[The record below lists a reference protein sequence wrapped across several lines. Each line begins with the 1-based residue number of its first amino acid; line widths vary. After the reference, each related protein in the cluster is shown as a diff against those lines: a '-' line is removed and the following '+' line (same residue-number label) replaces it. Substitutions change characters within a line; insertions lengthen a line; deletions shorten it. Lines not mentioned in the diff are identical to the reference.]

1 MDDDA
6 ASLVSRAGQG
16 DQAAWDGLVDRYS
29 GLLWSIARSYRLRDA
44 DASDVLQTAWMRLLE
59 HLDRIEDPE
68 RVGAWLATV
77 VRHEIHRLYRRSRR
91 TVSTDDDAVLD
102 AAVGP
107 SSGPDAAVVRGERD
121 RLLWEAFAELTDR
134 CQRLLRMLIT
144 GFGAT
149 EALSYKDAA
158 VALGIPM
165 GSLGP
170 TRMRCLSDLRL
181 AVERRGI
188 SGEPDD
194 SA

>member
-6 ASLVSRAGQG
+6 ASLLARAGRG
-16 DQAAWDGLVDRYS
+16 DQGAWDTLVDRYN

-44 DASDVLQTAWMRLLE
+44 EASDVLQTAWMRLLE

-68 RVGAWLATV
+68 RVGSWLATV

-91 TVSTDDDAVLD
+91 TVFTDDDAVLD

-107 SSGPDAAVVRGERD
+107 SSGRDAAVVRTERD
-121 RLLWEAFAELTDR
+121 RLLWEAFAEISDR

-158 VALGIPM
+158 VAMGIPM

>member
-6 ASLVSRAGQG
+6 ASLLARAGRG
-16 DQAAWDGLVDRYS
+16 DQGAWDTLVDRYN

-44 DASDVLQTAWMRLLE
+44 EASDVLQTAWMRLLE

-68 RVGAWLATV
+68 RVGSWLATV

-91 TVSTDDDAVLD
+91 TVFTDDDAVLG

-107 SSGPDAAVVRGERD
+107 SSGPDAAVVRTERD
-121 RLLWEAFAELTDR
+121 RLLWEAFAEISDR

-158 VALGIPM
+158 VAMGIPM